1 MPILFAFL
9 RANWLS
15 IICAVAFLIV
25 LGYITVLKS
34 QLNTSRARESALLVN
49 IHAKELEIRQ
59 WNDIVTIQNASIDK
73 MAKDT
78 AAAKAKGLKAAKVAQ
93 ELKAKAAKDI
103 AGMSA
108 KFNAIAPSDN
118 CADVER
124 VFGEFR

>member
-1 MPILFAFL
+1 MTLFFAFL

-15 IICAVAFLIV
+15 IICAVAVLIV
-25 LGYITVLKS
+25 LGYITILKS
-34 QLNTSRARESALLVN
+34 QLNASMARESALLVN

-124 VFGEFR
+124 VFGEFK